1 MKEEFENDTVDVE
14 QLLRSKS
21 WDELNADERSAAR
34 ELFTNEGEYD
44 RVRAMMQDLR
54 SGSGIEEEEL
64 QPSKTTRTNLLAAFD
79 DEQRRRRVLWWNG
92 LGFWFRDQLRLDI
105 PAVRYAI
112 AGVVLIVGIVAVM
125 QLNFSNNNSL
135 PPIAKKDNVQPG
147 QSPLHQDESKDQL
160 VNDDKTEP
168 LKQEENNTSPSENNK
183 QIIPSLN
190 QVPQQVV
197 QGSNNQPSNVQGT
210 SNGFNPYIDGNS
222 PVVIDTSSQRL
233 AMNPGSD
240 TATLVSPTVTFTNGS
255 AICVGSN
262 NANITASGGT
272 PAYTYTWN
280 LTPTDGTS
288 PLPTNGNITGIYT
301 VVVPNCRSLAND
313 EKVIG
318 AMFSM
323 K

>member
-1 MKEEFENDTVDVE
+1 MKEEFENDTVDAE

-21 WDELNADERSAAR
+21 WDELNADERTVAR
-34 ELFTNEGEYD
+34 ELFTGEGEYD

-54 SGSGIEEEEL
+54 SGPGIEEEL
-64 QPSKTTRTNLLAAFD
+64 QPSEKTRTNLLAAFD
-79 DEQRRRRVLWWNG
+79 DEQRRRRVLWWNS

-112 AGVVLIVGIVAVM
+112 AGVVLILGIVAVI
-125 QLNFSNNNSL
+125 QLNFNNTNSQ
-135 PPIAKKDNVQPG
+135 PPIAKKDNAQPG
-147 QSPLHQDESKDQL
+147 QSPINQEEPKDQ
-160 VNDDKTEP
+160 VANDDKIEP
-168 LKQEENNTSPSENNK
+168 LQPEENNTSPSENNK
-183 QIIPSLN
+183 QMVPSPN
-190 QVPQQVV
+190 PIPQQVV

-240 TATLVSPTVTFTNGS
+240 TATLVSPTVTFANGS
-255 AICVGSN
+255 AICVGAN
-262 NANITASGGT
+262 NASITATGAT

-288 PLPTNGNITGIYT
+288 PLPTNGNVTGIYT

-313 EKVIG
+313 EKVIA

-323 K
+323 R